1 MNFLAHA
8 FRHLDRP
15 YFVAGTA
22 VPDWL
27 SVVDRKIRAKSR
39 YAEPFA
45 RDVDEEIRD
54 TALGIMQ
61 HHRDD
66 NWFHGSLVFNE
77 TMLEFAI
84 ELRDRLAGDEGFRP
98 SFVGHILVEV
108 LIDATL
114 LQRQPSIGTRFYEAM
129 NVISWPKIERL
140 VNQMTQAS
148 TDQLV
153 PTIQRFTEARFLYDY
168 LQDDKLLFRL
178 NQVMKRVKLP
188 ELPESLTQWFP
199 AARQIV
205 ADRCNDLIQP
215 E

>member
-8 FRHLDRP
+8 FRYLDRP

-39 YAEPFA
+39 YAEPFTHDEDPEV
-45 RDVDEEIRD
+45 RDM
-54 TALGIMQ
+54 ALGVMQ

-77 TMLEFAI
+77 TMLQFAV

-114 LQRQPSIGTRFYEAM
+114 LRRQPTVGERFYDALDS
-129 NVISWPKIERL
+129 ISWLKIERL
-140 VNQMTQAS
+140 VNQMTRS
-148 TDQLV
+148 TTDQLA

-188 ELPESLTQWFP
+188 ELPESLTVWFP
-199 AARQIV
+199 VARQIV
-205 ADRCNDLIQP
+205 ESRCDDLIQL

>member
-22 VPDWL
+22 IPDWL

-39 YAEPFA
+39 FAEPFS
-45 RDVDEEIRD
+45 RDPDPELRD

-66 NWFHGSLVFNE
+66 NRFHGSLVFNE
-77 TMLEFAI
+77 TMLQFAI

-114 LQRQPSIGTRFYEAM
+114 LERQPSVGERFYEA
-129 NVISWPKIERL
+129 VASTSWLKIQSL
-140 VNQMTQAS
+140 VNRMTNGN
-148 TDQLV
+148 TDQLA
-153 PTIQRFTEARFLYDY
+153 PTIQRFSEARFLYDY

-188 ELPESLTQWFP
+188 ELPESLTRWFP
-199 AARQIV
+199 TARQIV
-205 ADRCNDLIQP
+205 RSRCNDLLQL